1 MRILDLYLGR
11 SILQT
16 TGFTLLVLV
25 GIGTLIKFI
34 EQLKS
39 VGRGSYDIAGA
50 GLYTLYSIPNDIVI
64 FFPMATLIGGL
75 LGLGALASNSELV
88 VMQAAGLSRF
98 QIIKSVMKTALV
110 MALLMMALG
119 EWGVPE
125 AQKTAKQLRSHAISG
140 GNIFNAKKG
149 VWAKDGDIF
158 INVENVD
165 ESGRLDNLT
174 LYYFDKALVLQKIV
188 RADFAHPHPQGW
200 MLDNVA
206 SKIITEQQTHI
217 AHLDQVL
224 YQSQLT
230 PEKLGIVSVKPETL
244 SFSGLW
250 SYLDYLKKND
260 QDTSNYELALWRKI
274 MQPVTIAVMLLV
286 ALSFI
291 FGPLRSVT
299 MGARIIMGVVT
310 GIVFHLSDKIFGPV
324 VLVYDLPPAL
334 GATIPSVLFVFV
346 AIVLLKKRA

>member
-1 MRILDLYLGR
+1 MKTLDIYLGR

-39 VGRGSYDIAGA
+39 VGRGAYDVADA
-50 GLYTLYSIPNDIVI
+50 GLYTLYSVPNDIVI

-98 QIIKSVMKTALV
+98 QIIKSVMKTAVV
-110 MALLMMALG
+110 MAIAMMALA

-125 AQKTAKQLRSHAISG
+125 AQKTAKQLRSYAISG
-140 GNIFNAKKG
+140 GNVYSSQKG
-149 VWAKDGDIF
+149 VWAKDGNTF
-158 INVENVD
+158 INIENVD
-165 ESGRLDNLT
+165 KSGRLDFLT
-174 LYYFDKALVLQKIV
+174 LYHFDSELALQKIV
-188 RADFAHPHPQGW
+188 KADNATPHSEGW
-200 MLDNVA
+200 MLKGV
-206 SKIITEQQTHI
+206 SEKVITEEKTYI
-217 AHLDQVL
+217 ENIPSSL

-230 PEKLGIVSVKPETL
+230 PEKLGIVDVKPEIL
-244 SFSGLW
+244 SFTGLW
-250 SYLDYLKKND
+250 SYLDYLAKND
-260 QDTSNYELALWRKI
+260 QDTSTYELALWRKV
-274 MQPVTIAVMLLV
+274 MQPITIGVMLLV

-310 GIVFHLSDKIFGPV
+310 GIVFHLSDKIFGPI
-324 VLVYDLPPAL
+324 VLVYDLPPIL
-334 GATIPSVLFVFV
+334 GATLPSVLFIFLAVF
-346 AIVLLKKRA
+346 LLNRRS